1 MFFQGQQAV
10 IGTITVAGGA
20 VTAVAVTT
28 KGTGYSSAPVI
39 TIADS
44 GTGAGASVQ
53 GDFGRAVASI
63 SITAAGSYN
72 SGATP
77 SVSFTN
83 AAGDTTGS
91 GVAGNAV
98 LGFEIASITLDTQGL
113 GYRSLPNVSLTTSNP
128 PTDDPTTPA
137 TVTPVLDEQ
146 TGRISS
152 ITLDSAGAGYET
164 APTIDIADGGGTG
177 ATVTVDI
184 QSLTGNI
191 TSTGSGYTPGIYQNI
206 AFTGGSGT
214 SATATFTVP
223 GFQGTITT
231 AGSGYADSTGSG
243 YSANFRNPPTTTYT
257 MTVVDRSK
265 LEYSGASGS
274 GFQVGE
280 TVTGG
285 TSNATGVVTVVT
297 ATYIYISNL
306 SGTFQDSQVDTI
318 TGGTSNTTATLDTFT
333 ATVNRYLINGVEG
346 QSLTLVDDNTYR
358 IDTSDASNNN
368 HPIGIGQP
376 VTGFAGRQYRTAGT
390 AGSYYELIVG
400 PSVSSLSTD
409 SYLVCTVHGQGMSE
423 PGTITFTTGTA
434 GQSGDQMA
442 GTITVSGGQVTAVV
456 LSNQGTNYKLNDVL
470 TIDDDDLGGGGGS
483 GFQYTLSSNSTG
495 ITSVTNISLTGDDYQ
510 IGDVLSV
517 DDATVGGGGGSGFQ
531 YTCLLYTSPSPRDMR
546 RSRMPSSA

>member
-1 MFFQGQQAV
+1 M
-10 IGTITVAGGA
+10 
-20 VTAVAVTT
+20 
-28 KGTGYSSAPVI
+28 
-39 TIADS
+39 
-44 GTGAGASVQ
+44 
-53 GDFGRAVASI
+53 
-63 SITAAGSYN
+63 
-72 SGATP
+72 
-77 SVSFTN
+77 
-83 AAGDTTGS
+83 
-91 GVAGNAV
+91 
-98 LGFEIASITLDTQGL
+98 
-113 GYRSLPNVSLTTSNP
+113 
-128 PTDDPTTPA
+128 
-137 TVTPVLDEQ
+137 
-146 TGRISS
+146 
-152 ITLDSAGAGYET
+152 
-164 APTIDIADGGGTG
+164 
-177 ATVTVDI
+177 
-184 QSLTGNI
+184 TGNI
-191 TSTGSGYTPGIYQNI
+191 TSSGSGYTPGIYQNI

-409 SYLVCTVHGQGMSE
+409 SFLVCT
-423 PGTITFTTGTA
+423 
-434 GQSGDQMA
+434 
-442 GTITVSGGQVTAVV
+442 
-456 LSNQGTNYKLNDVL
+456 KLAL
-470 TIDDDDLGGGGGS
+470 
-483 GFQYTLSSNSTG
+483 
-495 ITSVTNISLTGDDYQ
+495 
-510 IGDVLSV
+510 
-517 DDATVGGGGGSGFQ
+517 
-531 YTCLLYTSPSPRDMR
+531 
-546 RSRMPSSA
+546 